1 MVAPRRPV
9 SKDLNT
15 VVMQSS
21 SRSVSMLGGAAIVL
35 LTCANICTLAENI
48 WWPLTRRSPPRPPTT
63 PPPSGEF
70 SAFSRSSCSRMDWDG
85 NISLLFI
92 IGYQWSWCRSDILY
106 HLNQR
111 LVLWLSVG
119 CHYTG
124 WAAPRGWWAASVD
137 GVMCWHWGTQYC
149 TVTT

>member
-48 WWPLTRRSPPRPPTT
+48 W
-63 PPPSGEF
+63 
-70 SAFSRSSCSRMDWDG
+70 
-85 NISLLFI
+85 
-92 IGYQWSWCRSDILY
+92 
-106 HLNQR
+106 
-111 LVLWLSVG
+111 
-119 CHYTG
+119 
-124 WAAPRGWWAASVD
+124 
-137 GVMCWHWGTQYC
+137 
-149 TVTT
+149 

>member
-15 VVMQSS
+15 VVMQSI

-48 WWPLTRRSPPRPPTT
+48 WCLLTRRSPPRPPTT

-70 SAFSRSSCSRMDWDG
+70 SAFSRSSCSRMDWNG

-92 IGYQWSWCRSDILY
+92 VGLYINSHGAKVRHYVFLSPESTPRTLVVCRLSLY
-106 HLNQR
+106 
-111 LVLWLSVG
+111 WLG
-119 CHYTG
+119 R
-124 WAAPRGWWAASVD
+124 PP
-137 GVMCWHWGTQYC
+137 GVVSCKC
-149 TVTT
+149 